1 MSPSDQVAAPARDDA
16 ETVSDFST
24 TGFTSVESERIE
36 GRRDWVATLIAAALL
51 VFFAFAYFGPTV
63 IWAVTGRAPP
73 ETLTASLEKAAAA
86 VGSLLGT
93 IVGFYFSEKRLRR

>member
-1 MSPSDQVAAPARDDA
+1 MSPSELVVESVSDS
-16 ETVSDFST
+16 ETVSDLPT
-24 TGFTSVESERIE
+24 VAFTSVSSERIE
-36 GRRDWVATLIAAALL
+36 HRRDWVATLIAAALL
-51 VFFAFAYFGPTV
+51 VFFAFAYFGPMV

-73 ETLTASLEKAAAA
+73 EALTASLEKAAAA